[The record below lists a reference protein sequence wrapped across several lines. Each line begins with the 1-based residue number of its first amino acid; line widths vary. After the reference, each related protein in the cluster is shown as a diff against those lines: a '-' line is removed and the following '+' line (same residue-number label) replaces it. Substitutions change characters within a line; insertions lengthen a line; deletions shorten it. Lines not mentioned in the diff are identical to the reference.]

1 MGIEALCRN
10 KRREVIELVLG
21 RCPRAR
27 MNSGEADS
35 ANAAEARETRG
46 KLVLIA
52 VLRDAV
58 EVAEGFT
65 VTNRE
70 ELSVIP

>member
-1 MGIEALCRN
+1 
-10 KRREVIELVLG
+10 
-21 RCPRAR
+21 